1 MKKLKGVFIFIGGCG
16 VGAALSYF
24 VTKKLVTGKV
34 RSEEEEIR
42 EKEVKEIREYY
53 DELLRQGERVTV
65 SFEREKLVGDT
76 SAQNETHEEIEPVKG
91 RKITGYDSF
100 YRKKG
105 IDILDSSNIAI
116 MDPGG
121 PQDDEPEEEDF
132 EDEKTEYDEAC
143 EDSDTCGSNNR
154 SRQAFNRGIEIIG
167 ESEYEELEC
176 FGGRYDKRELKYYT
190 EDEMVCDDE
199 DQILDGYLD
208 LVGSDFID
216 ILEQGD
222 QKVVYVRNN
231 KIATDFRIERIN
243 SARFD
248 INGF

>member
-16 VGAALSYF
+16 LGAALSYF
-24 VTKKLVTGKV
+24 VTKKLVTEKV

-42 EKEVKEIREYY
+42 EKELEEIREYY
-53 DELLRQGERVTV
+53 RQGSKVKV
-65 SFEREKLVGDT
+65 SFDVEEMQGET
-76 SAQNETHEEIEPVKG
+76 SVQKETHEELESVKG
-91 RKITGYDSF
+91 KKLTGYDSF

-105 IDILDSSNIAI
+105 IDILDSSDIGVL
-116 MDPGG
+116 DPGG

-132 EDEKTEYDEAC
+132 DDEETEYDEAC
-143 EDSDTCGSNNR
+143 KDSSACGCNNR

-176 FGGRYDKRELKYYT
+176 FGGRYDKRELKYYI

-216 ILEQGD
+216 ILEQGG
-222 QKVVYVRNN
+222 QVVVYVRNN

>member
-16 VGAALSYF
+16 FGATLSYF
-24 VTKKLVTGKV
+24 VTKKLVVRKV

-42 EKEVKEIREYY
+42 EKELEEIREYY
-53 DELLRQGERVTV
+53 RQGSKVKV
-65 SFEREKLVGDT
+65 SFDVEEMQGKT
-76 SAQNETHEEIEPVKG
+76 SVQKETHEELEPVNG

-105 IDILDSSNIAI
+105 IDILDSSDIGVL
-116 MDPGG
+116 DPGG

-132 EDEKTEYDEAC
+132 DDEETEYDEAC
-143 EDSDTCGSNNR
+143 SDNKL

-216 ILEQGD
+216 ILEQGG
-222 QKVVYVRNN
+222 QVVVYVRNN

>member
-16 VGAALSYF
+16 FGATLSYF
-24 VTKKLVTGKV
+24 VTKKLVVRKV
-34 RSEEEEIR
+34 RTEEDKIR
-42 EKEVKEIREYY
+42 EEEVKEIREYY
-53 DELLRQGERVTV
+53 DELLRQGEKVTV
-65 SFEREKLVGDT
+65 SFEREKMEGDT
-76 SAQNETHEEIEPVKG
+76 SAQNETHEEIETVKG
-91 RKITGYDSF
+91 RKITSYDSF

-132 EDEKTEYDEAC
+132 GDEEDDYDEAC
-143 EDSDTCGSNNR
+143 EVNG

-176 FGGRYDKRELKYYT
+176 SYGRYDKRELKYYT

-216 ILEQGD
+216 ILEQGG
-222 QKVVYVRNN
+222 QVVVYVRNN